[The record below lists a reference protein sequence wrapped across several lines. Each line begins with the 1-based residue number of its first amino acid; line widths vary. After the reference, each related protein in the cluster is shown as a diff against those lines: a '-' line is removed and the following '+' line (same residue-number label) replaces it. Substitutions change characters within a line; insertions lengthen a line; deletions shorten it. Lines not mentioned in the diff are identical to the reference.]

1 MLNLSRYAGLAQAGI
16 GVLSQLVPR
25 IGTALGATAAA
36 TGGGILGDGNLVNIL
51 SGAALSYFG
60 LKGSDSMQRTGAQAL
75 GGLNGLVGILGA
87 FGVNNLGGLQ
97 LSNGWG
103 TIIINLLIG
112 AWGLYSGFA
121 KKQAGATA

>member
-1 MLNLSRYAGLAQAGI
+1 MLNLSRYAGLVQAGI
-16 GVLSQLVPR
+16 GVLSQFVPS
-25 IGTALGATAAA
+25 IGTALGAAAT
-36 TGGGILGDGNLVNIL
+36 TGGGILGSGNLVNIL
-51 SGAALSYFG
+51 SGAALGYLG
-60 LKGSDSMQRTGAQAL
+60 LKGSDNAQRTGAQAL

-87 FGVNNLGGLQ
+87 LGVNNLGGLQ
-97 LSNGWG
+97 LTNGWG

>member
-1 MLNLSRYAGLAQAGI
+1 MLDLSRYAGPVQAGI
-16 GVLSQLVPR
+16 GLLSQFVPS
-25 IGTALGATAAA
+25 IGTALGAA
-36 TGGGILGDGNLVNIL
+36 TTGAGILGDGNLVNIL

-87 FGVNNLGGLQ
+87 LGVNNLGGLQ
-97 LSNGWG
+97 LTNGWG
-103 TIIINLLIG
+103 TIVINLLIG

>member
-16 GVLSQLVPR
+16 GVLSQFVPS
-25 IGTALGATAAA
+25 IGTALGAAA
-36 TGGGILGDGNLVNIL
+36 TTGGILGGGNLVNIL

-87 FGVNNLGGLQ
+87 LGVNNLGGLQ
-97 LSNGWG
+97 LTNGWG
-103 TIIINLLIG
+103 TIVINLLIG

>member
-1 MLNLSRYAGLAQAGI
+1 MLNLSRYAGPVQAGI
-16 GVLSQLVPR
+16 GLLSQFVPS
-25 IGTALGATAAA
+25 IGTALGAA
-36 TGGGILGDGNLVNIL
+36 TTGAGILGDGNLVNIL

-60 LKGSDSMQRTGAQAL
+60 LKGSDSMQRTGTQAL

-87 FGVNNLGGLQ
+87 LGVNNLGGLQ
-97 LSNGWG
+97 LTNGWG

>member
-1 MLNLSRYAGLAQAGI
+1 MLNLSRYAGMAQAGI
-16 GVLSQLVPR
+16 GVLSQFVPG
-25 IGTALGATAAA
+25 IGPALGAA
-36 TGGGILGDGNLVNIL
+36 TTSGGDILGGGNLINIL
-51 SGAALSYFG
+51 SGAAFSYLG
-60 LKGSDSMQRTGAQAL
+60 LKGSDSAQRTGAQAL

-87 FGVNNLGGLQ
+87 LGVNNLGGLQ

-103 TIIINLLIG
+103 TIIINLLVG

>member
-1 MLNLSRYAGLAQAGI
+1 MLNLSRYAGPVQAGI
-16 GVLSQLVPR
+16 GLLSQFVPS
-25 IGTALGATAAA
+25 IGTALGAA
-36 TGGGILGDGNLVNIL
+36 TTGAGILGDGNLVNIL

-87 FGVNNLGGLQ
+87 LGVNNLGGLQ
-97 LSNGWG
+97 LTNGWG
-103 TIIINLLIG
+103 TIVINLLIG

>member
-16 GVLSQLVPR
+16 GVLSQFVPK
-25 IGTALGATAAA
+25 INEMLGAETA
-36 TGGGILGDGNLVNIL
+36 GGNLLASGNLVNIL

-75 GGLNGLVGILGA
+75 GGINGLVGILGA
-87 FGVNNLGGLQ
+87 FGFNNLGGLQ
-97 LSNGWG
+97 LTNGWG
-103 TIIINLLIG
+103 TIVINLLIG